1 MQLTEK
7 EYKRCLLLKIDGRV
21 DHETA
26 MELEKTLNNIFK
38 RRRYQIVVDLSGVDY
53 ISSAG
58 LHTLV
63 SALKKAR
70 RRTEGDVR
78 LAALTSRLKEG
89 FNLVGFDQLF
99 QTYEEVSDAVGSF

>member
-7 EYKRCLLLKIDGRV
+7 EYKRCLLLKIDGRI

-26 MELEKTLNNIFK
+26 MDLEKALDNIFK
-38 RRRYQIVVDLSGVDY
+38 KRRYQIVVDLSGVDY

-63 SALKKAR
+63 SALKKTR
-70 RRTEGDVR
+70 RRTGGDVR

-89 FNLVGFDQLF
+89 FSLVGFDQLF

>member
-7 EYKRCLLLKIDGRV
+7 EYKRCLLLKVEGRV

-26 MELEKTLNNIFK
+26 MELEKTFDGIFK
-38 RRRYQIVVDLSGVDY
+38 KRQYQIVIDLSGVDY

-70 RRTEGDVR
+70 KRTGGDVR
-78 LAALTSRLKEG
+78 LAALSDRLKEG
-89 FNLVGFDQLF
+89 FQLVGFDQLF